1 MSNIKS
7 YNKYKRQISIIF
19 ISMSVLILGFY
30 PYYNVYAEYMEESLQ
45 LVQKKLDFIWI
56 IVAASMVFFM
66 QVGFTAFEAG
76 SVQAKNAISVS
87 IKNILNFLVSSIA
100 YFIVGFGIMFGLSYE
115 GYAGISNFLLYGID
129 THLTSLGYAFVFF
142 QLVFAGTA
150 ATITSGAFAER
161 AKLITHICTTIFVV
175 CLIYP
180 VFGHWAW
187 GHLFHPHQYGW
198 LGRLGF
204 IDFAGS
210 TVVHSISG
218 WVALSGA
225 IVLGPR
231 MGKFNP
237 DGAVNKMYG
246 HNLPLA
252 TIGTFFLWFGWF
264 GFNGGSLLQ
273 ADTSI
278 GLVIINTSLSGAVAG
293 VAAAIFGKLKSKKLD
308 AAEILLGIMGGLVAI
323 GAGCSR
329 ISSEYACVVGLCAG
343 IIAILSKDFVEKVL
357 KVDDPVGA
365 VPVHG
370 FCGAWGTL
378 AVSLFTP
385 ASAFSMTN
393 FNRLLQVEVQC
404 LGIIVA
410 FTWAFSLGFLFFWC
424 LKKLVGIRVGAEEEV
439 KGLNLSEYADVTS
452 WLDFVKITKVQDL
465 NVALQDK
472 IKERT
477 IELENIRRNLEED
490 VKKRTSELEKSRDD
504 FKKKV
509 EQLENFAKVAVGR
522 ELKMKRMEEE
532 LKDFKK
538 RNHK

>member
-1 MSNIKS
+1 MSNIQGD
-7 YNKYKRQISIIF
+7 NRHKRQIIIIF
-19 ISMSVLILGFY
+19 ACIIATALVFY
-30 PYYNVYAEYMEESLQ
+30 PHYNVYAENEETSLQ
-45 LVQKKLDFIWI
+45 IIQKKLDFIWI

-66 QVGFTAFEAG
+66 QVGFTAYEAG

-87 IKNILNFLVSSIA
+87 IKNILNFLISSIT
-100 YFIVGFGIMFGLSYE
+100 YFIVGFGIMFGVSYN
-115 GYAGISNFLLYGID
+115 GYIGISNFLLYGID
-129 THLTSLGYAFVFF
+129 THLTSLGYAFVFI

-150 ATITSGAFAER
+150 ATITSGAYAER
-161 AKLITHICTTIFVV
+161 AKLLTHICTTIVVV

-187 GHLFHPHQYGW
+187 GHLLHTQQYGW
-198 LGRLGF
+198 LERLGF

-210 TVVHSISG
+210 TVVHSVSG
-218 WVALSGA
+218 WIALSGA

-231 MGKFNP
+231 TGKFNP
-237 DGAVNKMYG
+237 DGTVNRMYG

-264 GFNGGSLLQ
+264 GFNGGALLQ

-278 GLVIINTSLSGAVAG
+278 GLVIINTTLSGSVAG
-293 VAAAIFGKLKSKKLD
+293 VAAAVFRKLKNKTLD
-308 AAEILLGIMGGLVAI
+308 AAEILLGIMGGIVAI

-329 ISSEYACVVGLCAG
+329 VSPVYACIVGLCAG
-343 IIAILSKDFVEKVL
+343 IIAILAKDFIEKIL
-357 KVDDPVGA
+357 RVDDPVGA

-370 FCGAWGTL
+370 FCGVWGTL

-385 ASAFSMTN
+385 VSAFSMTN
-393 FNRLLQVEVQC
+393 FSRLLQVGVQC

-410 FTWAFSLGFLFFWC
+410 FAWAFSLGLLFFWC
-424 LKKLVGIRVGAEEEV
+424 MKKLVGIRISTEEEV
-439 KGLNLSEYADVTS
+439 KGLNISEYADVTS

-465 NVALQDK
+465 NAALQDK
-472 IKERT
+472 IKDRT
-477 IELENIRRNLEED
+477 RELEDIKRNLEED

-504 FKKKV
+504 FKKKA

-522 ELKMKRMEEE
+522 ELKMKKMEEDLYA
-532 LKDFKK
+532 LKKPK
-538 RNHK
+538 